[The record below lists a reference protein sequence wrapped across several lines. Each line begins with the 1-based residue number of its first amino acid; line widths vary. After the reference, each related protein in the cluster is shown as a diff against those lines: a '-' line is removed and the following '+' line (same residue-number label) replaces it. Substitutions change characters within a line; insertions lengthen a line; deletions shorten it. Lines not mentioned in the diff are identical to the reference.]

1 MTKFLRAERA
11 DIPVDT
17 VLSLGAFNLDQ
28 ILLRRPTFLE
38 PEYPFEWTGV
48 YTLKEGRYEL
58 SLNDGPD
65 PNMSLIALANQDVD
79 EDSLRAGA
87 EWCVRGYSQP
97 AQKLQPGCEIP
108 IDKHIDLQLQ
118 SKGQKSFFITI
129 REQMN
134 VGLFTQ
140 HTAEEFDIKLLE
152 SNDTTRNAEVPI
164 NAERTWVAQHEH
176 DDEVGSGNRT
186 RWGRDIRKRLVSE
199 LLHKG
204 YRHISFKGVY

>member
-1 MTKFLRAERA
+1 MDDDIRDEFTLDGIVTLVDAAHISQQLVRSNESIEQVAFADVLVLNKTDLVSTDTLNKIEARLKDVNPMTKFLRAERA

-108 IDKHIDLQLQ
+108 IDKHIDFTTSVQRSRNLSSLQL
-118 SKGQKSFFITI
+118 
-129 REQMN
+129 
-134 VGLFTQ
+134 
-140 HTAEEFDIKLLE
+140 
-152 SNDTTRNAEVPI
+152 
-164 NAERTWVAQHEH
+164 
-176 DDEVGSGNRT
+176 GN
-186 RWGRDIRKRLVSE
+186 K
-199 LLHKG
+199 
-204 YRHISFKGVY
+204 